1 MLVHHPEEVK
11 TGTLA
16 RLRTLLA
23 LLYVFGVL
31 GLATELLLLGH
42 TEDYWQWVPFIMISI
57 SLLGLLAVYT
67 VKSPGS
73 LKAFR
78 GIMLLFI
85 AGGIWGTW
93 LHLKGN
99 MEFELEM
106 YPTMSGFKLLTEV
119 LTGATPALSPGAMVL
134 FGLLGL
140 LFTFDHPLL
149 KTK

>member
-1 MLVHHPEEVK
+1 M
-11 TGTLA
+11 
-16 RLRTLLA
+16 
-23 LLYVFGVL
+23 LYVFGVL
-31 GLATELLLLGH
+31 GLAAELLLLGH
-42 TEDYWQWVPFIMISI
+42 NEDYWQWAPLILIGA
-57 SLLGLLAVYT
+57 SLLGMVAVFT
-67 VKSPGS
+67 FKSKES
-73 LKAFR
+73 IKAFR
-78 GIMLLFI
+78 LIMLLFV
-85 AGGIWGTW
+85 AGGILGTW